1 MGVIIGKS
9 IFPGIV
15 IGQPYIERK
24 KKIDIENYK
33 ISSEKVEEEIERFLA
48 SVQKAKSDIKQIKS
62 NLEGKISREDLQI
75 LTVHIMMLDDP
86 QFISDIKKG
95 IKKEE
100 NNAEAVVKKVSN
112 KYIEM
117 FEKIVDPIYKQR
129 ALDIKDISER
139 IIMNLT
145 HEDDVDSNLNGKILV
160 IRELLPSELLKIY
173 YSGVKLSGIIMEY
186 IGETS
191 HTAILTKAL
200 EIPTLMGGNDIFSVD
215 WGDKIILDTTSMEG
229 KVITNPDIKTLNRYA
244 QEKNRYKNKMKEIEE
259 TIDKET
265 VTLDGERVYL
275 HLNIG
280 GRLDI
285 TQVSRKRPD
294 GIGLL
299 RTELIYMEAVEF
311 PNEEKQ
317 KKIYENIAREFDE
330 TQPNKPII
338 IRTLDIGA
346 DKKLSYYEMVDEE
359 NPSLGCRGMRLTLAN
374 KSLFKNQIKGIL
386 RAATHHNIKM
396 MYPMVTNLKEIV
408 EAKELV
414 EECKKELLFEGKEFK
429 ENIEVGMM
437 IEVPSN
443 VVLADIFIDYVDFF
457 SIGTNDLTQYILATD
472 RYSSIAE
479 KLYDCYDPAVIRA
492 IDMVS
497 NAGLKKNKK
506 VSVCGEMAGEN
517 QAVIALLSLGIRD
530 LSMAP
535 AYIPKVRNLIR
546 KIKIAE
552 LGEIKIKLLK
562 AKDSQEIKNILN
574 EYLEEIERRNQR

>member
-1 MGVIIGKS
+1 MGVIVGKS

-33 ISSEKVEEEIERFLA
+33 ISSEKVEEEIERFLE
-48 SVQKAKSDIKQIKS
+48 SVQKAKNDIKQIKG
-62 NLEGKISREDLQI
+62 NLEGKINNADLQI

-117 FEKIVDPIYKQR
+117 FEKIADPIYKQR

-145 HEDDVDSNLNGKILV
+145 HEDDIDSNLNGKILV

-173 YSGVKLSGIIMEY
+173 YSGIKLSGIIMEY
-186 IGETS
+186 MGETS

-229 KVITNPDIKTLNRYA
+229 KVVTNPDIKTLNRYDE
-244 QEKNRYKNKMKEIEE
+244 EKNRYRNKMKEIEE
-259 TIDKET
+259 SIDKET

-299 RTELIYMEAVEF
+299 RTELIYMDAVEF

-317 KKIYENIAREFDE
+317 KKIYENIAREFE
-330 TQPNKPII
+330 ESQPNKPII

-346 DKKLSYYEMVDEE
+346 DKKLSYYKMIDEE
-359 NPSLGCRGMRLTLAN
+359 NPSLGCRGMRLTLADKN
-374 KSLFKNQIKGIL
+374 LFKNQIKGIL

-396 MYPMVTNLKEIV
+396 MYPMITNLKEII
-408 EAKELV
+408 EARDLV
-414 EECKKELLFEGKEFK
+414 EECKKELLIEGKEFK

-437 IEVPSN
+437 VEVPSN
-443 VVLADIFIDYVDFF
+443 VMLADIFVDYVDFF

-472 RYSSIAE
+472 RYSPIAE

-492 IDMVS
+492 INMVS
-497 NAGLKKNKK
+497 SAGLRKNKK

-546 KIKIAE
+546 KTEISE
-552 LGEIKIKLLK
+552 LKKIKIKLLK
-562 AKDSQEIKNILN
+562 SKDSQEVKNILN
-574 EYLEEIERRNQR
+574 EYLEIIEGRN

>member
-1 MGVIIGKS
+1 MGVIVGKS

-33 ISSEKVEEEIERFLA
+33 ISSEKVEEEIERFLE
-48 SVQKAKSDIKQIKS
+48 SVQKAKNDIKQIKG
-62 NLEGKISREDLQI
+62 NLEGKINKEDLQI

-117 FEKIVDPIYKQR
+117 FEKIADPIYKQR

-145 HEDDVDSNLNGKILV
+145 HEDDIDSNLNGKILV

-173 YSGVKLSGIIMEY
+173 YSGINLSGIIMEY
-186 IGETS
+186 MGETS

-229 KVITNPDIKTLNRYA
+229 KVVTNPDIKTLNRYDE
-244 QEKNRYKNKMKEIEE
+244 EKNRYRNKMKEIEE
-259 TIDKET
+259 SIDKET

-299 RTELIYMEAVEF
+299 RTELIYMDAVEF

-317 KKIYENIAREFDE
+317 KKIYENIAREFE
-330 TQPNKPII
+330 ESQPNKPIV

-346 DKKLSYYEMVDEE
+346 DKKLSYYKMVDEE
-359 NPSLGCRGMRLTLAN
+359 NPSLGCRGMRLTLADKN
-374 KSLFKNQIKGIL
+374 LFKNQIKGIL

-396 MYPMVTNLKEIV
+396 MYPMITNLKEII
-408 EAKELV
+408 EAKDLV
-414 EECKKELLFEGKEFK
+414 EECKKELLIEGKEFK
-429 ENIEVGMM
+429 ENIEIGMM
-437 IEVPSN
+437 VEVPSN
-443 VVLADIFIDYVDFF
+443 VMLADIFADYVDFF

-472 RYSSIAE
+472 RYSPIAE

-492 IDMVS
+492 INMVS
-497 NAGLKKNKK
+497 SAGLKKNKK

-546 KIKIAE
+546 KIEMSE
-552 LGEIKIKLLK
+552 LKEIKIKLLK
-562 AKDSQEIKNILN
+562 SKDSQEVKNILN
-574 EYLEEIERRNQR
+574 EYLEIIEGRN

>member
-1 MGVIIGKS
+1 MGVIVGKS

-33 ISSEKVEEEIERFLA
+33 ISSEQVEEEIERFLE
-48 SVQKAKSDIKQIKS
+48 SVQKAKNDIKQIKG
-62 NLEGKISREDLQI
+62 NLEGKINKEDLQI

-117 FEKIVDPIYKQR
+117 FEKIADPIYKQR

-145 HEDDVDSNLNGKILV
+145 HEDDIDSNLNGKILV

-173 YSGVKLSGIIMEY
+173 YSGINLSGIIMEY
-186 IGETS
+186 MGETS

-229 KVITNPDIKTLNRYA
+229 KVVTNPDIKTLNRYDE
-244 QEKNRYKNKMKEIEE
+244 EKNRYRNKMKEIEE
-259 TIDKET
+259 SIDKET

-299 RTELIYMEAVEF
+299 RTELIYMDAVEF

-317 KKIYENIAREFDE
+317 KKIYENIAREFE
-330 TQPNKPII
+330 ESQPNKPIV

-346 DKKLSYYEMVDEE
+346 DKKLSYYKMVDEE
-359 NPSLGCRGMRLTLAN
+359 NPSLGCRGMRLTLADKN
-374 KSLFKNQIKGIL
+374 LFKNQIKGIL

-396 MYPMVTNLKEIV
+396 MYPMITNLKEII
-408 EAKELV
+408 EAKDLV
-414 EECKKELLFEGKEFK
+414 EECKKELLIEGKEFK

-437 IEVPSN
+437 VEVPSN
-443 VVLADIFIDYVDFF
+443 VMLADIFADYVDFF

-472 RYSSIAE
+472 RYSPIAE

-492 IDMVS
+492 INMVS
-497 NAGLKKNKK
+497 SAGLRKNKK

-546 KIKIAE
+546 KIEMSE
-552 LGEIKIKLLK
+552 LKEIKIKLLK
-562 AKDSQEIKNILN
+562 SKDSQEVKNILN
-574 EYLEEIERRNQR
+574 EYLEIIEGRN

>member
-48 SVQKAKSDIKQIKS
+48 SVQRAKSDIKQIKS

-414 EECKKELLFEGKEFK
+414 EECKKELLLEGKEFK

>member
-1 MGVIIGKS
+1 MGVIVGKS

-33 ISSEKVEEEIERFLA
+33 ISSEKVEEEIERFLE
-48 SVQKAKSDIKQIKS
+48 SVQKAKNDIKQIKG
-62 NLEGKISREDLQI
+62 NLEGKINKEDLQI

-117 FEKIVDPIYKQR
+117 FEKIADPIYKQR

-145 HEDDVDSNLNGKILV
+145 HEDDIDSNLNGKILV

-173 YSGVKLSGIIMEY
+173 YSGINLSGIIMEY
-186 IGETS
+186 MGETS

-229 KVITNPDIKTLNRYA
+229 KVVTNPDIKTLNRYDE
-244 QEKNRYKNKMKEIEE
+244 EKNRYRNKMKEIEE
-259 TIDKET
+259 SIDKET

-299 RTELIYMEAVEF
+299 RTELIYMDAVEF

-317 KKIYENIAREFDE
+317 KKIYENIAREFE
-330 TQPNKPII
+330 ESQPNKPIV

-346 DKKLSYYEMVDEE
+346 DKKLSYYKMVDEE
-359 NPSLGCRGMRLTLAN
+359 NPSLGCRGMRLTLADKN
-374 KSLFKNQIKGIL
+374 LFKNQIKGIL

-396 MYPMVTNLKEIV
+396 MYPMITNLKEII

-414 EECKKELLFEGKEFK
+414 EECKKELLIEGKEFK

-437 IEVPSN
+437 VEVPSN
-443 VVLADIFIDYVDFF
+443 VMLADIFADYVDFF

-472 RYSSIAE
+472 RYSPIAE

-492 IDMVS
+492 INMVS
-497 NAGLKKNKK
+497 SAGLRKNKK

-546 KIKIAE
+546 KIE
-552 LGEIKIKLLK
+552 LSELKEIKIKLLK
-562 AKDSQEIKNILN
+562 SKDSQEVKNILN
-574 EYLEEIERRNQR
+574 EYLEIIEGRN

>member
-1 MGVIIGKS
+1 MGVIVGKS

-33 ISSEKVEEEIERFLA
+33 ISSEKVEEEIERFLE
-48 SVQKAKSDIKQIKS
+48 SVQKAKNDIKQIKG
-62 NLEGKISREDLQI
+62 NLEGKINKEDLQI

-117 FEKIVDPIYKQR
+117 FEKIADPIYKQR

-145 HEDDVDSNLNGKILV
+145 HEDDIDSNLNGKILV

-173 YSGVKLSGIIMEY
+173 YSGINLSGIIMEY
-186 IGETS
+186 MGETS

-229 KVITNPDIKTLNRYA
+229 KVVTNPDIKTLNRYDE
-244 QEKNRYKNKMKEIEE
+244 EKNRYRNRMKEIEE
-259 TIDKET
+259 SIDKET

-299 RTELIYMEAVEF
+299 RTELIYMDAVEF

-317 KKIYENIAREFDE
+317 KKIYENIAREFE
-330 TQPNKPII
+330 ESQPNKPIV

-346 DKKLSYYEMVDEE
+346 DKKLSYYKMVDEE
-359 NPSLGCRGMRLTLAN
+359 NPSLGCRGMRLTLADKN
-374 KSLFKNQIKGIL
+374 LFKNQIKGIL

-396 MYPMVTNLKEIV
+396 MYPMITNLKEII
-408 EAKELV
+408 EAKDIV
-414 EECKKELLFEGKEFK
+414 EECKKELLIEGKEFK

-437 IEVPSN
+437 VEVPSN
-443 VVLADIFIDYVDFF
+443 VMLADIFADYVDFF

-472 RYSSIAE
+472 RYSPIAE

-492 IDMVS
+492 INMVS
-497 NAGLKKNKK
+497 SAGLRKNKK

-546 KIKIAE
+546 KIE
-552 LGEIKIKLLK
+552 LSELKEIKIKLLK
-562 AKDSQEIKNILN
+562 SKDSQEVKNILN
-574 EYLEEIERRNQR
+574 EYLEIIEGRN

>member
-275 HLNIG
+275 YLNIG

-414 EECKKELLFEGKEFK
+414 EECKKELLLEGKEFK

>member
-1 MGVIIGKS
+1 MGVIVGKS

-33 ISSEKVEEEIERFLA
+33 ISSEKVEEEIERFLE
-48 SVQKAKSDIKQIKS
+48 SVQKAKNDIKQIKG
-62 NLEGKISREDLQI
+62 NLEGKINKEDLQI

-117 FEKIVDPIYKQR
+117 FEKIADPIYKQR

-145 HEDDVDSNLNGKILV
+145 HEDDIDSNLNGKILV

-173 YSGVKLSGIIMEY
+173 YSGINLSGIIMEY
-186 IGETS
+186 MGETS

-229 KVITNPDIKTLNRYA
+229 KVVTNPDIKTLNRYDE
-244 QEKNRYKNKMKEIEE
+244 EKNRYRNKMKEIEE
-259 TIDKET
+259 SIDKET

-299 RTELIYMEAVEF
+299 RTELIYMDAVEF

-317 KKIYENIAREFDE
+317 KKIYENIAREFE
-330 TQPNKPII
+330 ESQPNKPIA

-346 DKKLSYYEMVDEE
+346 DKKLSYYKMVDEE
-359 NPSLGCRGMRLTLAN
+359 NPSLGCRGMRLTLADKN
-374 KSLFKNQIKGIL
+374 LFKNQIKGIL

-396 MYPMVTNLKEIV
+396 MYPMITNLKEII
-408 EAKELV
+408 EAKDLV
-414 EECKKELLFEGKEFK
+414 EECKKELLIEGKEFK
-429 ENIEVGMM
+429 ENIEIGMM
-437 IEVPSN
+437 VEVPSN
-443 VVLADIFIDYVDFF
+443 VMLADIFADYVDFF

-472 RYSSIAE
+472 RYSPIAE

-492 IDMVS
+492 INMVS
-497 NAGLKKNKK
+497 SAGLKKNKK

-546 KIKIAE
+546 KIEISE
-552 LGEIKIKLLK
+552 LKEIKIKLLK
-562 AKDSQEIKNILN
+562 SKDSQEVKNILN
-574 EYLEEIERRNQR
+574 EYLEIIEGRN

>member
-1 MGVIIGKS
+1 MGVIVGKS

-33 ISSEKVEEEIERFLA
+33 ISSEKVEEEIERFLE
-48 SVQKAKSDIKQIKS
+48 SVQKAKNDIKQIKG
-62 NLEGKISREDLQI
+62 NLEGKINKEDLQI

-117 FEKIVDPIYKQR
+117 FEKIADPIYKQR

-145 HEDDVDSNLNGKILV
+145 HEDDIDSNLNGKILV

-173 YSGVKLSGIIMEY
+173 YSGINLSGIIMEY
-186 IGETS
+186 MGETS

-229 KVITNPDIKTLNRYA
+229 KVVTNPDIKTLNRYDE
-244 QEKNRYKNKMKEIEE
+244 EKNRYRNKMKEIEE
-259 TIDKET
+259 SIDKET

-299 RTELIYMEAVEF
+299 RTELIYMDAVEF

-317 KKIYENIAREFDE
+317 KKIYENIAKEFE
-330 TQPNKPII
+330 ESQPNKPIV

-346 DKKLSYYEMVDEE
+346 DKKLSYYKMVDEE
-359 NPSLGCRGMRLTLAN
+359 NPSLGCRGMRLTLADKN
-374 KSLFKNQIKGIL
+374 LFKNQIKGIL

-396 MYPMVTNLKEIV
+396 MYPMITNLKEII
-408 EAKELV
+408 EAKDLV
-414 EECKKELLFEGKEFK
+414 EECKKELLIEGKEFK

-437 IEVPSN
+437 VEVPSN
-443 VVLADIFIDYVDFF
+443 VMLADIFAEYVDFF

-472 RYSSIAE
+472 RYSPIAE

-492 IDMVS
+492 INMVS
-497 NAGLKKNKK
+497 SAGLRKDKK

-546 KIKIAE
+546 KIEMSE
-552 LGEIKIKLLK
+552 LKEIKIKLLK
-562 AKDSQEIKNILN
+562 SKNSQEVKSILN
-574 EYLEEIERRNQR
+574 EYLEIIEGRN

>member
-33 ISSEKVEEEIERFLA
+33 ISSGKVEEEIERFLE
-48 SVQKAKSDIKQIKS
+48 SVQKAKNDIKQIKS
-62 NLEGKISREDLQI
+62 NLEGKINKEDLQI

-86 QFISDIKKG
+86 QFINDIKKG

-117 FEKIVDPIYKQR
+117 FEKIADPIYKQR

-145 HEDDVDSNLNGKILV
+145 HEDDIDSNLNGKILV

-173 YSGVKLSGIIMEY
+173 YSGIKLSGIIMEY
-186 IGETS
+186 MGETS

-229 KVITNPDIKTLNRYA
+229 KVVTNPDIKTLNRYDE
-244 QEKNRYKNKMKEIEE
+244 EKNRYRNKMKEIEE
-259 TIDKET
+259 SIEKET

-299 RTELIYMEAVEF
+299 RTELIYMDAIEF

-317 KKIYENIAREFDE
+317 KKIYENIAREFE
-330 TQPNKPII
+330 ESQPNKPIV

-346 DKKLSYYEMVDEE
+346 DKKLSYYKMVDEE
-359 NPSLGCRGMRLTLAN
+359 NPSLGCRGMRLTLAD
-374 KSLFKNQIKGIL
+374 KTLFKNQIKGIL

-396 MYPMVTNLKEIV
+396 MYPMITNLKEII
-408 EAKELV
+408 EAKDLV
-414 EECKKELLFEGKEFK
+414 EECKKELLIEGKEFK

-437 IEVPSN
+437 VEVPSN
-443 VVLADIFIDYVDFF
+443 VMLADIFVDYVDFF

-472 RYSSIAE
+472 RYSPIAE

-497 NAGLKKNKK
+497 SAGIKKNKK

-546 KIKIAE
+546 KIEISE
-552 LGEIKIKLLK
+552 LKDIKIKLLK
-562 AKDSQEIKNILN
+562 SKDSQEVKNILN
-574 EYLEEIERRNQR
+574 EYLEVIERRN

>member
-33 ISSEKVEEEIERFLA
+33 ISSEKVDEEIERFLE
-48 SVQKAKSDIKQIKS
+48 SLQKAKNDIKQIKS
-62 NLEGKISREDLQI
+62 NLEGKISKEDLQI

-95 IKKEE
+95 IKKEQ
-100 NNAEAVVKKVSN
+100 NNAEAVVRKVSN

-117 FEKIVDPIYKQR
+117 FEKIADPIYKQR

-145 HEDDVDSNLNGKILV
+145 HEDDIDSNLNGKILV

-173 YSGVKLSGIIMEY
+173 YSGINLSGIIMEY
-186 IGETS
+186 AGETS

-229 KVITNPDIKTLNRYA
+229 KVVTNPDIKTLNRYD
-244 QEKNRYKNKMKEIEE
+244 EDKNKYRNKMKEIEE
-259 TIDKET
+259 SIDKET

-299 RTELIYMEAVEF
+299 RTELIYMDTVEF
-311 PNEEKQ
+311 PNEDKQ

-330 TQPNKPII
+330 NQPGKPII

-346 DKKLSYYEMVDEE
+346 DKKLSYYKMVDEE
-359 NPSLGCRGMRLTLAN
+359 NPSLGCRGMRLTLADKN
-374 KSLFKNQIKGIL
+374 LFKNQIKGIL

-396 MYPMVTNLKEIV
+396 MYPMITNLKEIV

-414 EECKKELLFEGKEFK
+414 EECKRELLTEGKEFK
-429 ENIEVGMM
+429 ENIEIGMM
-437 IEVPSN
+437 VEVPSN
-443 VVLADIFIDYVDFF
+443 VILADIFADYVDFF

-472 RYSSIAE
+472 RYSPIAE
-479 KLYDCYDPAVIRA
+479 KLYDSYDPAVIRA

-497 NAGLKKNKK
+497 SAGLKKNKK
-506 VSVCGEMAGEN
+506 VSVCGEMAGEY

-535 AYIPKVRNLIR
+535 AYIPKVRNLVR
-546 KIKIAE
+546 KIKISE
-552 LGEIKIKLLK
+552 LKDIKIKLLK
-562 AKDSQEIKNILN
+562 SKDSQEVKNILN
-574 EYLEEIERRNQR
+574 KYLELIEGRN

>member
-129 ALDIKDISER
+129 ALDIKDISKR

-275 HLNIG
+275 YLNIG

-414 EECKKELLFEGKEFK
+414 EECKKELLLEGKEFK

>member
-62 NLEGKISREDLQI
+62 NLEGKINREDLQI

-173 YSGVKLSGIIMEY
+173 YSGIKLSGIIMEY

-229 KVITNPDIKTLNRYA
+229 KVVTNPDIKTLNRYA

-285 TQVSRKRPD
+285 TQVSRKKPD

-374 KSLFKNQIKGIL
+374 KNLFKNQIKGIL

-414 EECKKELLFEGKEFK
+414 EECKKELLLAGKEFK
-429 ENIEVGMM
+429 EDIEVGMM

-552 LGEIKIKLLK
+552 LEEIKIKLLK

>member
-1 MGVIIGKS
+1 MGVIVGKS

-33 ISSEKVEEEIERFLA
+33 ISSEKVEEEIERFLE
-48 SVQKAKSDIKQIKS
+48 SVQKAKNDIKQIKG
-62 NLEGKISREDLQI
+62 NLEGKINREDLQI

-117 FEKIVDPIYKQR
+117 FEKIADPIYKQR

-145 HEDDVDSNLNGKILV
+145 HEDDIDSNLNGKILV

-173 YSGVKLSGIIMEY
+173 YSGINLSGIIMEY
-186 IGETS
+186 MGETS

-229 KVITNPDIKTLNRYA
+229 KVVTNPDIKTLNRYGE
-244 QEKNRYKNKMKEIEE
+244 EKNRYRNKMKEIEE

-299 RTELIYMEAVEF
+299 RTELIYMDAIEF

-317 KKIYENIAREFDE
+317 KKIYENIAREFE
-330 TQPNKPII
+330 ESQPNKPIV

-346 DKKLSYYEMVDEE
+346 DKKLSYYKMVDEE
-359 NPSLGCRGMRLTLAN
+359 NPSLGCRGMRLTLADKN
-374 KSLFKNQIKGIL
+374 LFKNQIKGIL

-396 MYPMVTNLKEIV
+396 MYPMITNLKEII
-408 EAKELV
+408 EAKDLV
-414 EECKKELLFEGKEFK
+414 EECKKELLIEGKEFK

-437 IEVPSN
+437 VEVPSN
-443 VVLADIFIDYVDFF
+443 VMLADIFVDYVDFF

-472 RYSSIAE
+472 RYSPIAE

-492 IDMVS
+492 INMVS
-497 NAGLKKNKK
+497 SAGLRKNKK

-546 KIKIAE
+546 KIEISE
-552 LGEIKIKLLK
+552 LKEIKIKLLK
-562 AKDSQEIKNILN
+562 SKDSQEVKNILN
-574 EYLEEIERRNQR
+574 EYLEIIEGRN

>member
-229 KVITNPDIKTLNRYA
+229 KVITNPDIKTLNRYE

-275 HLNIG
+275 YLNIG

-414 EECKKELLFEGKEFK
+414 EECKKELLLEGKEFK

>member
-1 MGVIIGKS
+1 MGVIVGKS

-33 ISSEKVEEEIERFLA
+33 ISSEKVEEEIERFLE
-48 SVQKAKSDIKQIKS
+48 SVQKAKNDIKQIKG
-62 NLEGKISREDLQI
+62 NLEGKINKEDLQI

-86 QFISDIKKG
+86 QFISDIKKR

-117 FEKIVDPIYKQR
+117 FEKIADPIYKQR

-145 HEDDVDSNLNGKILV
+145 HEDDIDSNLNGKILV

-173 YSGVKLSGIIMEY
+173 YSGINLSGIIMEY
-186 IGETS
+186 MGETS

-229 KVITNPDIKTLNRYA
+229 KVVTNPDIKTLNRYDE
-244 QEKNRYKNKMKEIEE
+244 EKNRYRNKMKEIEE
-259 TIDKET
+259 SIDKET

-299 RTELIYMEAVEF
+299 RTELIYMDAVEF

-317 KKIYENIAREFDE
+317 KKIYENIAREFE
-330 TQPNKPII
+330 ESQPNKPIV

-346 DKKLSYYEMVDEE
+346 DKKLSYYKMVDEE
-359 NPSLGCRGMRLTLAN
+359 NPSLGCRGMRLTLADKN
-374 KSLFKNQIKGIL
+374 LFKNQIKGIL

-396 MYPMVTNLKEIV
+396 MYPMITNLKEII
-408 EAKELV
+408 EAKDLV
-414 EECKKELLFEGKEFK
+414 EECKKELLIEGKEFK

-437 IEVPSN
+437 VEVPSN
-443 VVLADIFIDYVDFF
+443 VMLADIFADYVDFF

-472 RYSSIAE
+472 RYSPIAE

-492 IDMVS
+492 INMVS
-497 NAGLKKNKK
+497 SAGLRKNKK

-546 KIKIAE
+546 KIE
-552 LGEIKIKLLK
+552 LSELKEIKIKLLK
-562 AKDSQEIKNILN
+562 SKDSQEVKNILN
-574 EYLEEIERRNQR
+574 EYLEIIEGRN

>member
-1 MGVIIGKS
+1 MGCIIGKS

-33 ISSEKVEEEIERFLA
+33 IASEKIDEEIERFLG
-48 SVQKAKSDIKQIKS
+48 SVQKAKNDIRQIKN
-62 NLEGKISREDLQI
+62 NLEGKINKEDLQI

-86 QFISDIKKG
+86 QFITDIKKG
-95 IKKEE
+95 IKKEG
-100 NNAEAVVKKVSN
+100 NNAESVVKKVSN

-117 FEKIVDPIYKQR
+117 FEKIADPIYKQR
-129 ALDIKDISER
+129 ALDIKDIGER

-145 HEDDVDSNLNGKILV
+145 SEDNIDLNLNGKILV

-173 YSGVKLSGIIMEY
+173 YSGIKLNGIIMEY

-215 WGDKIILDTTSMEG
+215 WGDQIILDTASIEG
-229 KVITNPDIKTLNRYA
+229 KVITNPDVKVLNKYKEE
-244 QEKNRYKNKMKEIEE
+244 QNKYKNKIKEINE

-265 VTLDGERVYL
+265 ITLDNERVYL

-285 TQVSRKRPD
+285 TQVSKKNPD

-299 RTELIYMEAVEF
+299 RTELIYMDAIEF

-317 KKIYENIAREFDE
+317 RKIYENIAIEFE
-330 TQPNKPII
+330 ESQNQKPII

-346 DKKLSYYEMVDEE
+346 DKKLSYYKMVDEE
-359 NPSLGCRGMRLTLAN
+359 NPSLGCRGMRLTLSD
-374 KSLFKNQIKGIL
+374 KKLFKNQIKGIL
-386 RAATHHNIKM
+386 RAAKNHNIKM
-396 MYPMVTNLKEIV
+396 MYPMITNLKEIQ

-414 EECKKELLFEGKEFK
+414 EECKQELINEKKEFK
-429 ENIEVGMM
+429 EDIEIGMM
-437 IEVPSN
+437 VEVPSN
-443 VVLADIFIDYVDFF
+443 VLLADIFINYVDFF

-472 RYSSIAE
+472 RYSPIAE

-492 IDMVS
+492 IDFVAK
-497 NAGLKKNKK
+497 AGIKKDKK
-506 VSVCGEMAGEN
+506 VSVCGEMAGEE

-535 AYIPKVRNLIR
+535 AYIPKIRNLVR
-546 KIKIAE
+546 KIRISE
-552 LGEIKIKLLK
+552 LKEIKDKILLAEESK
-562 AKDSQEIKNILN
+562 EIKQILSK
-574 EYLEEIERRNQR
+574 YLEKIERRN

>member
-1 MGVIIGKS
+1 MGVIVGKS

-33 ISSEKVEEEIERFLA
+33 ISSGKVEEEIERFLE
-48 SVQKAKSDIKQIKS
+48 SVQKAKNDIKQIKS
-62 NLEGKISREDLQI
+62 NLEGKINKEDLQI

-117 FEKIVDPIYKQR
+117 FEKIADPIYKQR

-145 HEDDVDSNLNGKILV
+145 HEDNIDSNLNGKILV

-173 YSGVKLSGIIMEY
+173 YSGINLNGIIMEY
-186 IGETS
+186 MGETS

-229 KVITNPDIKTLNRYA
+229 KVVTNPDVKTLNRYDE
-244 QEKNRYKNKMKEIEE
+244 EKNRYRNKMKEIEE
-259 TIDKET
+259 SIDKET

-299 RTELIYMEAVEF
+299 RTELIYMDAVEF

-317 KKIYENIAREFDE
+317 KKIYENIAREFE
-330 TQPNKPII
+330 ESQPNKPIV

-346 DKKLSYYEMVDEE
+346 DKKLSYYKMVDEE
-359 NPSLGCRGMRLTLAN
+359 NPSLGCRGMRLTLADKN
-374 KSLFKNQIKGIL
+374 LFKNQIKGIL

-396 MYPMVTNLKEIV
+396 MYPMITNLKEII
-408 EAKELV
+408 EAKDLV
-414 EECKKELLFEGKEFK
+414 EECKKELLIEGKEFK

-437 IEVPSN
+437 VEVPSN
-443 VVLADIFIDYVDFF
+443 VMLADVFADYVDFF

-472 RYSSIAE
+472 RYSPIAE

-492 IDMVS
+492 INMVS
-497 NAGLKKNKK
+497 SAGLRKNKK
-506 VSVCGEMAGEN
+506 VSVCGEMAGES

-546 KIKIAE
+546 KIEMAE
-552 LGEIKIKLLK
+552 LKEIKIKLLK
-562 AKDSQEIKNILN
+562 SKDSQEIKNILN
-574 EYLEEIERRNQR
+574 EYLEIIEGRN

>member
-1 MGVIIGKS
+1 MGVIVGKS

-33 ISSEKVEEEIERFLA
+33 ISSEKVEEEIERFLE
-48 SVQKAKSDIKQIKS
+48 SVQKAKNDIKQIKG
-62 NLEGKISREDLQI
+62 NLEGKINKEDLQI

-117 FEKIVDPIYKQR
+117 FEKIADPIYKQR

-145 HEDDVDSNLNGKILV
+145 HEGDIDSNLNGKILV

-173 YSGVKLSGIIMEY
+173 YSGINLSGIIMEY
-186 IGETS
+186 MGETS

-229 KVITNPDIKTLNRYA
+229 KVVTNPDIKTLNRYDE
-244 QEKNRYKNKMKEIEE
+244 EKNRYRNKMKEIEE
-259 TIDKET
+259 SIDKET

-299 RTELIYMEAVEF
+299 RTELIYMDAVEF

-317 KKIYENIAREFDE
+317 KKIYENIAREFE
-330 TQPNKPII
+330 ESQPNKPIV

-346 DKKLSYYEMVDEE
+346 DKKLSYYKMVDEE
-359 NPSLGCRGMRLTLAN
+359 NPSLGCRGMRLTLADKN
-374 KSLFKNQIKGIL
+374 LFKNQIKGIL

-396 MYPMVTNLKEIV
+396 MYPMITNLKEII
-408 EAKELV
+408 EAKDLV
-414 EECKKELLFEGKEFK
+414 EECKKELLIEGKEFK

-437 IEVPSN
+437 VEVPSN
-443 VVLADIFIDYVDFF
+443 VMLADIFADYVDFF

-472 RYSSIAE
+472 RYSPIAE

-492 IDMVS
+492 INMVS
-497 NAGLKKNKK
+497 SAGLRKNKK

-546 KIKIAE
+546 KIEMSE
-552 LGEIKIKLLK
+552 LKEIKIKLLK
-562 AKDSQEIKNILN
+562 SKDSQEVKNILN
-574 EYLEEIERRNQR
+574 EYLEIIEGRN

>member
-33 ISSEKVEEEIERFLA
+33 ISSGKVEEEIERFLE
-48 SVQKAKSDIKQIKS
+48 SVQKAKNDIKQIKS
-62 NLEGKISREDLQI
+62 NLEGKINKEDLQI

-117 FEKIVDPIYKQR
+117 FEKIADPIYKQR

-145 HEDDVDSNLNGKILV
+145 HEDDIDSNLNGKILV

-173 YSGVKLSGIIMEY
+173 YSGINLSGIIMEY
-186 IGETS
+186 MGETS
-191 HTAILTKAL
+191 HTAILAKAL
-200 EIPTLMGGNDIFSVD
+200 EIPTLMGGNDIFSID
-215 WGDKIILDTTSMEG
+215 WGDKIILDTTAMEG
-229 KVITNPDIKTLNRYA
+229 KVVTNPDVKTLNRYDE
-244 QEKNRYKNKMKEIEE
+244 EKNRYRNRMKEIEE
-259 TIDKET
+259 SIDKET
-265 VTLDGERVYL
+265 ITLDGERVYL
-275 HLNIG
+275 YLNIG

-299 RTELIYMEAVEF
+299 RTELIYMDAIEF

-317 KKIYENIAREFDE
+317 KKIYENIAREFE
-330 TQPNKPII
+330 ESQPSKPIV

-346 DKKLSYYEMVDEE
+346 DKKLSYYKMVDEE
-359 NPSLGCRGMRLTLAN
+359 NPSLGCRGMRLTLADKN
-374 KSLFKNQIKGIL
+374 LFKNQIKGIL

-396 MYPMVTNLKEIV
+396 MYPMITNLKEII
-408 EAKELV
+408 EAKDLV
-414 EECKKELLFEGKEFK
+414 EECKKELAFEGKEFK

-437 IEVPSN
+437 VEVPSN
-443 VVLADIFIDYVDFF
+443 VMLADVFIDYVDFF

-472 RYSSIAE
+472 RYSPIAE

-497 NAGLKKNKK
+497 SAGIKKNKK

-546 KIKIAE
+546 KIKISE
-552 LGEIKIKLLK
+552 LKEIKIKLLK
-562 AKDSQEIKNILN
+562 SKDSQEVKNILN
-574 EYLEEIERRNQR
+574 EYLEIIEGRN

>member
-1 MGVIIGKS
+1 MGVIVGKS

-33 ISSEKVEEEIERFLA
+33 ISSEKVEEEIERFLE
-48 SVQKAKSDIKQIKS
+48 SVQKAKNDIKQIKG
-62 NLEGKISREDLQI
+62 NLEGKINKEDLQI

-117 FEKIVDPIYKQR
+117 FEKIADPIYKQR

-145 HEDDVDSNLNGKILV
+145 HEDDIDSNLNGKILV

-173 YSGVKLSGIIMEY
+173 YSGINLSGIIMEY
-186 IGETS
+186 MGETS

-229 KVITNPDIKTLNRYA
+229 KVVTNPDIKTLNRYDE
-244 QEKNRYKNKMKEIEE
+244 EKNRYRNKMKEIEE
-259 TIDKET
+259 SIDKET

-299 RTELIYMEAVEF
+299 RTELIYMDAVEF

-317 KKIYENIAREFDE
+317 KKIYENIAKEFE
-330 TQPNKPII
+330 ESQPNKPIV

-346 DKKLSYYEMVDEE
+346 DKKLSYYKMVDEE
-359 NPSLGCRGMRLTLAN
+359 NPSLGCRGMRLTLADKN
-374 KSLFKNQIKGIL
+374 LFKNQIKGIL

-396 MYPMVTNLKEIV
+396 MYPMITNLKEII
-408 EAKELV
+408 EAKDLV
-414 EECKKELLFEGKEFK
+414 EECKKELLIEGKEFK

-437 IEVPSN
+437 VEVPSN
-443 VVLADIFIDYVDFF
+443 VMLADIFAEYVDFF

-472 RYSSIAE
+472 RYSPIAE

-492 IDMVS
+492 INMVS
-497 NAGLKKNKK
+497 SAGLRKDKK

-517 QAVIALLSLGIRD
+517 QAIIALLSLGIRD

-546 KIKIAE
+546 KIEMSE
-552 LGEIKIKLLK
+552 LKEIKIKLLK
-562 AKDSQEIKNILN
+562 SKNSQEVKSILN
-574 EYLEEIERRNQR
+574 EYLEIIEGRN

>member
-1 MGVIIGKS
+1 MGVIVGKS

-15 IGQPYIERK
+15 IGQPYIEKK

-33 ISSEKVEEEIERFLA
+33 ISSEKVEEEIERFLE
-48 SVQKAKSDIKQIKS
+48 SVQKAKNDIKQIKG
-62 NLEGKISREDLQI
+62 NLEGKINNADLQI

-117 FEKIVDPIYKQR
+117 FEKIADPIYKQR

-145 HEDDVDSNLNGKILV
+145 HEDDIDSNLNGKILV

-173 YSGVKLSGIIMEY
+173 YSGIKLSGIIMEY
-186 IGETS
+186 MGETS

-229 KVITNPDIKTLNRYA
+229 KVVTNPDIKTLNRYDE
-244 QEKNRYKNKMKEIEE
+244 EKNRYRNKMKEIEE
-259 TIDKET
+259 SIDKET

-299 RTELIYMEAVEF
+299 RTELIYMDAVEF

-317 KKIYENIAREFDE
+317 KKIYENIAREFE
-330 TQPNKPII
+330 ESQPNKPII

-346 DKKLSYYEMVDEE
+346 DKKLSYYKMIDEE
-359 NPSLGCRGMRLTLAN
+359 NPSLGCRGMRLTLADKN
-374 KSLFKNQIKGIL
+374 LFKNQIKGIL

-396 MYPMVTNLKEIV
+396 MYPMITNLKEII
-408 EAKELV
+408 EARDLV
-414 EECKKELLFEGKEFK
+414 EECKKELLIEGKEFK

-437 IEVPSN
+437 VEVPSN
-443 VVLADIFIDYVDFF
+443 VMLADIFVDYVDFF

-472 RYSSIAE
+472 RYSPIAE

-492 IDMVS
+492 INMVS
-497 NAGLKKNKK
+497 SAGLRKNKK

-546 KIKIAE
+546 KTEISE
-552 LGEIKIKLLK
+552 LKKIKIKLLK
-562 AKDSQEIKNILN
+562 SKDSQEVKNILN
-574 EYLEEIERRNQR
+574 EYLEIIEGRN

>member
-1 MGVIIGKS
+1 MGVIVGKS

-24 KKIDIENYK
+24 KNINIENYK
-33 ISSEKVEEEIERFLA
+33 ISSEKVEEEIERFLE
-48 SVQKAKSDIKQIKS
+48 SVQKAKNDIKQIKG
-62 NLEGKISREDLQI
+62 NLEGKINNADLQI

-117 FEKIVDPIYKQR
+117 FEKIADPIYKQR

-145 HEDDVDSNLNGKILV
+145 HEDDIDSNLNGKILV

-173 YSGVKLSGIIMEY
+173 YSGIKLSGIIMEY
-186 IGETS
+186 MGETS

-229 KVITNPDIKTLNRYA
+229 KVVTNPDIKTLNRYDE
-244 QEKNRYKNKMKEIEE
+244 EKNRYRNKMKEIEE
-259 TIDKET
+259 SIDKET

-299 RTELIYMEAVEF
+299 RTELIYMDAVEF

-317 KKIYENIAREFDE
+317 KKIYENIAREFE
-330 TQPNKPII
+330 ESQPNKPII

-346 DKKLSYYEMVDEE
+346 DKKLSYYKMIDEE
-359 NPSLGCRGMRLTLAN
+359 NPSLGCRGMRLTLADKN
-374 KSLFKNQIKGIL
+374 LFKNQIKGIL

-396 MYPMVTNLKEIV
+396 MYPMITNLKEII
-408 EAKELV
+408 EARDLV
-414 EECKKELLFEGKEFK
+414 EECKKELLIEGKEFK

-437 IEVPSN
+437 VEVPSN
-443 VVLADIFIDYVDFF
+443 VMLADIFVDYVDFF

-472 RYSSIAE
+472 RYSPIAE

-492 IDMVS
+492 INMVS
-497 NAGLKKNKK
+497 SAGLRKNKK

-546 KIKIAE
+546 KTEISE
-552 LGEIKIKLLK
+552 LKKIKIKLLK
-562 AKDSQEIKNILN
+562 SKDSQEVKNILN
-574 EYLEEIERRNQR
+574 EYLEIIEGRN

>member
-1 MGVIIGKS
+1 MGVIVGKS

-33 ISSEKVEEEIERFLA
+33 ISSEKVEEEIERFLE
-48 SVQKAKSDIKQIKS
+48 SVQKAKNDIKQIKG
-62 NLEGKISREDLQI
+62 NLEGKINKEDLQI

-117 FEKIVDPIYKQR
+117 FEKIADPIYKQR

-145 HEDDVDSNLNGKILV
+145 HEDDIDSNLNGKILV

-173 YSGVKLSGIIMEY
+173 YSGINLSGIIMEY
-186 IGETS
+186 MGETS

-229 KVITNPDIKTLNRYA
+229 KVVTNPDIKTLNRYDE
-244 QEKNRYKNKMKEIEE
+244 EKNRYRNKMKEIEE
-259 TIDKET
+259 SIDKET

-299 RTELIYMEAVEF
+299 RTELIYMDAVEF

-317 KKIYENIAREFDE
+317 KKIYENIAREFE
-330 TQPNKPII
+330 ESQPNKPIV

-346 DKKLSYYEMVDEE
+346 DKKLSYYKMVDEE
-359 NPSLGCRGMRLTLAN
+359 NPSLGCRGMRLTLADKN
-374 KSLFKNQIKGIL
+374 LFKNQIKGIL

-396 MYPMVTNLKEIV
+396 MYPMITNLKEII
-408 EAKELV
+408 EAKDLV
-414 EECKKELLFEGKEFK
+414 EECKKELLIEGKEFK

-437 IEVPSN
+437 VEVPSN
-443 VVLADIFIDYVDFF
+443 VMLADIFADYVDFF

-472 RYSSIAE
+472 RYSPIAE

-492 IDMVS
+492 INMVS
-497 NAGLKKNKK
+497 SAGLRKNKK

-546 KIKIAE
+546 KIE
-552 LGEIKIKLLK
+552 LSELKEIKIKLLK
-562 AKDSQEIKNILN
+562 SKDSQEVKNILN
-574 EYLEEIERRNQR
+574 EYLEIIEGRN

>member
-1 MGVIIGKS
+1 MGVIVGKS

-33 ISSEKVEEEIERFLA
+33 ISSEKVEEEIERFLE
-48 SVQKAKSDIKQIKS
+48 SVQKAKNDIKQIKG
-62 NLEGKISREDLQI
+62 NLEGKINKEDLQI

-117 FEKIVDPIYKQR
+117 FEKIADPIYKQR

-145 HEDDVDSNLNGKILV
+145 HEDDIDSNLNGKILV

-173 YSGVKLSGIIMEY
+173 YSGINLSGIIMEY
-186 IGETS
+186 MGETS

-229 KVITNPDIKTLNRYA
+229 KVVTNPDIKTLNRYDE
-244 QEKNRYKNKMKEIEE
+244 EKNRYRNKMKEIEE
-259 TIDKET
+259 SIDKET

-299 RTELIYMEAVEF
+299 RTELIYMDAVEF

-317 KKIYENIAREFDE
+317 KKIYENIAREFE
-330 TQPNKPII
+330 ESQPNKPIV

-346 DKKLSYYEMVDEE
+346 DKKLSYYKMVDEE
-359 NPSLGCRGMRLTLAN
+359 NPSLGCRGMRLTLADKN
-374 KSLFKNQIKGIL
+374 LFKNQIKGIL

-396 MYPMVTNLKEIV
+396 MYPMITNLKEII
-408 EAKELV
+408 EAKDLV
-414 EECKKELLFEGKEFK
+414 EECKKELLIEGKEFK

-437 IEVPSN
+437 VEVPSN
-443 VVLADIFIDYVDFF
+443 VMLADIFADYVDFF

-472 RYSSIAE
+472 RYSPIAE

-492 IDMVS
+492 INMVS
-497 NAGLKKNKK
+497 SAGLKKNKK

-546 KIKIAE
+546 KIEMSE
-552 LGEIKIKLLK
+552 LKEIKIKLLK
-562 AKDSQEIKNILN
+562 SKDSQEVKNILN
-574 EYLEEIERRNQR
+574 EYLEIIEGRN

>member
-145 HEDDVDSNLNGKILV
+145 HEDDVDSNLNRKILV

-173 YSGVKLSGIIMEY
+173 YSGIKLSGIIMEY

-414 EECKKELLFEGKEFK
+414 EECKKELLLEGKEFK

>member
-1 MGVIIGKS
+1 MW
-9 IFPGIV
+9 
-15 IGQPYIERK
+15 E
-24 KKIDIENYK
+24 DMEN
-33 ISSEKVEEEIERFLA
+33 
-48 SVQKAKSDIKQIKS
+48 
-62 NLEGKISREDLQI
+62 LQI

-117 FEKIVDPIYKQR
+117 FEKIADPIYKQR

-145 HEDDVDSNLNGKILV
+145 HEDDIDSNLNGKILV

-173 YSGVKLSGIIMEY
+173 YSGINLSGIIMEY
-186 IGETS
+186 MGETS

-229 KVITNPDIKTLNRYA
+229 KVVTNPDIKTLNRYDE
-244 QEKNRYKNKMKEIEE
+244 EKNRYRNKMKEIEE
-259 TIDKET
+259 SIDKET

-299 RTELIYMEAVEF
+299 RTELIYMDAVEF

-317 KKIYENIAREFDE
+317 KKIYENIAREFE
-330 TQPNKPII
+330 ESQTNKPIV

-346 DKKLSYYEMVDEE
+346 DKKLSYYKMVDEE
-359 NPSLGCRGMRLTLAN
+359 NPSLGCRGMRLTLADKN
-374 KSLFKNQIKGIL
+374 LFKNQIKGIL

-396 MYPMVTNLKEIV
+396 MYPMITNLKEII
-408 EAKELV
+408 EAKDLV
-414 EECKKELLFEGKEFK
+414 EECKKELLIEGKEFK

-437 IEVPSN
+437 VEVPSN
-443 VVLADIFIDYVDFF
+443 VMLADIFADYVDFF

-472 RYSSIAE
+472 RYSPIAE

-492 IDMVS
+492 INMVS
-497 NAGLKKNKK
+497 SAGLRKNKK

-546 KIKIAE
+546 KIEMSE
-552 LGEIKIKLLK
+552 LKEIKIKLLK
-562 AKDSQEIKNILN
+562 SKDSQEVKNILN
-574 EYLEEIERRNQR
+574 EYLEIIEGRN

>member
-24 KKIDIENYK
+24 KKLDIENYK
-33 ISSEKVEEEIERFLA
+33 ISSEKVEEEIDRFLE
-48 SVQKAKSDIKQIKS
+48 SVQKAKNDIKQIKG
-62 NLEGKISREDLQI
+62 NLEGKINKEDLQI

-117 FEKIVDPIYKQR
+117 FEKIADPIYKQR

-145 HEDDVDSNLNGKILV
+145 HEDDIDSNLNGKILV

-173 YSGVKLSGIIMEY
+173 YSGINLSGIIMEY
-186 IGETS
+186 MGETS
-191 HTAILTKAL
+191 HTAILAKAL
-200 EIPTLMGGNDIFSVD
+200 EIPTLMGGNDIFSID
-215 WGDKIILDTTSMEG
+215 WGDKIILDTTAMEG
-229 KVITNPDIKTLNRYA
+229 KVVTNPDVKTLNRYDE
-244 QEKNRYKNKMKEIEE
+244 EKNRYRNRMKEIEE
-259 TIDKET
+259 SIDKET
-265 VTLDGERVYL
+265 ITLDGERVYL
-275 HLNIG
+275 YLNIG

-299 RTELIYMEAVEF
+299 RTELIYMDAIEF

-317 KKIYENIAREFDE
+317 KKIYENIAREFE
-330 TQPNKPII
+330 ESQPSKPIV

-346 DKKLSYYEMVDEE
+346 DKKLSYYKMVDEE
-359 NPSLGCRGMRLTLAN
+359 NPSLGCRGMRLTLADKN
-374 KSLFKNQIKGIL
+374 LFKNQIKGIL

-396 MYPMVTNLKEIV
+396 MYPMITNLKEII
-408 EAKELV
+408 EAKDLV
-414 EECKKELLFEGKEFK
+414 EECKKELAFEGKEFK

-437 IEVPSN
+437 VEVPSN
-443 VVLADIFIDYVDFF
+443 VMLADVFIDYVDFF

-472 RYSSIAE
+472 RYSPIAE

-497 NAGLKKNKK
+497 SAGIKKNKK

-546 KIKIAE
+546 KIE
-552 LGEIKIKLLK
+552 LSELKEIKIKLLK
-562 AKDSQEIKNILN
+562 SKDSQEVKNILN
-574 EYLEEIERRNQR
+574 EYLEIIEGRN

>member
-414 EECKKELLFEGKEFK
+414 EECKKELLLEGKEFK

>member
-1 MGVIIGKS
+1 MGVIVGKS

-33 ISSEKVEEEIERFLA
+33 ISSEKVEEEIERFLE
-48 SVQKAKSDIKQIKS
+48 SVQKAKNDIKQIKG
-62 NLEGKISREDLQI
+62 NLEGKINKEDLQI

-117 FEKIVDPIYKQR
+117 FEKIADPIYKQR

-145 HEDDVDSNLNGKILV
+145 HEDDIDSNLNGKILV

-173 YSGVKLSGIIMEY
+173 YSGINLSGIIMEY
-186 IGETS
+186 MGETS

-200 EIPTLMGGNDIFSVD
+200 EIPTLMGGSDIFSVD

-229 KVITNPDIKTLNRYA
+229 KVVTNPDIKTLNRYDE
-244 QEKNRYKNKMKEIEE
+244 EKNRYRNKMKEIEE
-259 TIDKET
+259 SIDKET

-299 RTELIYMEAVEF
+299 RTELIYMDAVEF

-317 KKIYENIAREFDE
+317 KKIYENIAREFE
-330 TQPNKPII
+330 ESQPNKPIV

-346 DKKLSYYEMVDEE
+346 DKKLSYYKMVDEE
-359 NPSLGCRGMRLTLAN
+359 NPSLGCRGMRLTLADKN
-374 KSLFKNQIKGIL
+374 LFKNQIKGIL

-396 MYPMVTNLKEIV
+396 MYPMITNLKEII
-408 EAKELV
+408 EAKDLV
-414 EECKKELLFEGKEFK
+414 EECKKELLIEGKEFK

-437 IEVPSN
+437 VEVPSN
-443 VVLADIFIDYVDFF
+443 VMLADIFADYVDFF

-472 RYSSIAE
+472 RYSPIAE

-492 IDMVS
+492 INMVS
-497 NAGLKKNKK
+497 SAGLRKNKK

-546 KIKIAE
+546 KIE
-552 LGEIKIKLLK
+552 LSELKEIKIKLLK
-562 AKDSQEIKNILN
+562 SKDSQEVKNILN
-574 EYLEEIERRNQR
+574 EYLEIIEGRN

>member
-1 MGVIIGKS
+1 MGVIVGKS

-33 ISSEKVEEEIERFLA
+33 ISSEKVEEEIERFLE
-48 SVQKAKSDIKQIKS
+48 SVQKAKNDIKQIKG
-62 NLEGKISREDLQI
+62 NLEGKINKEDLQI

-117 FEKIVDPIYKQR
+117 FEKIADPIYKQR

-145 HEDDVDSNLNGKILV
+145 HEDDIDSNLNGKILV

-173 YSGVKLSGIIMEY
+173 YSGINLSGIIMEY
-186 IGETS
+186 MGETS

-229 KVITNPDIKTLNRYA
+229 KVVTNPDIKTLNRYDE
-244 QEKNRYKNKMKEIEE
+244 EKNRYRNKMKEIEE
-259 TIDKET
+259 SIDKET

-299 RTELIYMEAVEF
+299 RTELIYMDAVEF

-317 KKIYENIAREFDE
+317 KKIYENIAREFE
-330 TQPNKPII
+330 ESQPNKPIV

-346 DKKLSYYEMVDEE
+346 DKKLSYYKMVDEE
-359 NPSLGCRGMRLTLAN
+359 NPSLGCRGMRLTLADKN
-374 KSLFKNQIKGIL
+374 LFKNQIKGIL

-396 MYPMVTNLKEIV
+396 MYPMITNLKEII
-408 EAKELV
+408 EAKDLV
-414 EECKKELLFEGKEFK
+414 EECKKELIIEGKEFK
-429 ENIEVGMM
+429 ENIEIGMM
-437 IEVPSN
+437 VEVPSN
-443 VVLADIFIDYVDFF
+443 VMLADIFADYVDFF

-472 RYSSIAE
+472 RYSPIAE

-492 IDMVS
+492 INMVS
-497 NAGLKKNKK
+497 SAGLKKNKK

-546 KIKIAE
+546 KIEMSE
-552 LGEIKIKLLK
+552 LKEIKIKLLK
-562 AKDSQEIKNILN
+562 SKDSQEVKNILN
-574 EYLEEIERRNQR
+574 EYLEIIEGRN